1 MRSTMQRIAAVV
13 VALASASTVAA
24 QGQAREQPP
33 PPAPLRP
40 FVMPPV
46 NEARLA
52 NGMRLVVVERHSL
65 PIVTARMIV
74 DAGSVYERAD
84 KHGVAALTGTLL
96 VEGGTQQFTAAEL
109 AEQIERLGAQISS
122 NAGSDLASVSVTAL
136 ADVFPRA
143 LELAS
148 QTVLQPRFDSREFDR
163 VRAQAI
169 AAVEQSRSTVG
180 GLATEAFARAIYDS
194 ASSYARTPQG
204 TPTSLRSLTRDDVV
218 SWHRSMYSPQHAT
231 LLIVGDITFAAARQL
246 AERLFG
252 TWTAPA
258 REPLRLANRAVN
270 PATTR
275 LILIDRPGS
284 VQSAIYAGQA
294 GIAANDP
301 EFFPM
306 LALNRV
312 LGGGFNARMNMNL
325 RERRGFTYGAF
336 TTLSALR
343 GTGTF
348 YASSSV
354 RTSATDSALTEIV
367 SEFRR
372 IVSEPLPDPE
382 LSGAV
387 SNLVASF
394 PNSLQ
399 SVQDLATRMQT
410 VLVYNLPLDYYATY
424 RERLAAVTGADISR
438 IVRSRVAPEALTIV
452 IVGDLSKIEAP
463 IRARNFGSVEV
474 WDADGRRIR

>member
-1 MRSTMQRIAAVV
+1 MRGTLPVFAALVT
-13 VALASASTVAA
+13 ASTAAA
-24 QGQAREQPP
+24 QAPVREQPP
-33 PPAPLRP
+33 PPTPLRP
-40 FVMPPV
+40 FVMPTV

-52 NGMRLVVVERHSL
+52 NGMRLVVVERRSL
-65 PIVTARMIV
+65 PIVTARVIV
-74 DAGSVYERAD
+74 DAGSVYERSD

-96 VEGGTQQFTAAEL
+96 VEGGTQQLTGAEL

-122 NAGSDLASVSVTAL
+122 TAAYNLASVSVTAL

-143 LELAS
+143 LELAA
-148 QTVLQPRFDSREFDR
+148 QTILQPRFDSREFER
-163 VRAQAI
+163 VRAQTI
-169 AAVEQSRSTVG
+169 AAAEQARSTVEG
-180 GLATEAFARAIYDS
+180 VANEAFARAIYDS
-194 ASSYARTPQG
+194 ASSYARLPQG
-204 TPTSLRSLTRDDVV
+204 TPASLRGLTREDVV
-218 SWHRSMYSPQHAT
+218 SWHRSMYSPQHTT
-231 LLIVGDITFAAARQL
+231 LLMVGDISFAAARQL
-246 AERLFG
+246 AERVFG
-252 TWTAPA
+252 TWTASA
-258 REPLRLANRAVN
+258 REPLRAVNRAVN
-270 PATTR
+270 PPGTR

-294 GIAANDP
+294 GIPADDP

-325 RERRGFTYGAF
+325 RERHGFTYGAF

-343 GTGTF
+343 GTGSF
-348 YASSSV
+348 YVSSSV
-354 RTSATDSALTEIV
+354 RTSATDSALTEVV

-372 IVSEPLPDPE
+372 IVRDPLPGPE

-410 VLVYNLPLDYYATY
+410 VLIYNLPLDYYATY
-424 RERLAAVTGADISR
+424 RERLGAVTGADISR
-438 IVRSRVAPEALTIV
+438 IVRARLVPDALTIV

-463 IRARNFGSVEV
+463 IRARNFGTVEV

>member
-1 MRSTMQRIAAVV
+1 MRIYMRGIVLLFAGM
-13 VALASASTVAA
+13 ASASTAAA
-24 QGQAREQPP
+24 QVQVREQPP

-40 FVMPPV
+40 FVMPTV
-46 NEARLA
+46 NDARLA

-96 VEGGTQQFTAAEL
+96 VEGGTLQLTAAEL

-122 NAGSDLASVSVTAL
+122 SASYNLTSVSVTAL

-143 LELAS
+143 LELAT
-148 QTVLQPRFDSREFDR
+148 QTILQPRFDGREFER
-163 VRAQAI
+163 VRAQAV
-169 AAVEQSRSTVG
+169 AATEQSRSTVE
-180 GLATEAFARAIYDS
+180 GLANEAFARAIYDS
-194 ASSYARTPQG
+194 ASSYARLPQG
-204 TPTSLRSLTRDDVV
+204 TPASLRSLTREDVV
-218 SWHRSMYSPQHAT
+218 GWHRSMFSPEHAT

-246 AERLFG
+246 AERMYG
-252 TWTAPA
+252 TWSAPA
-258 REPLRLANRAVN
+258 RETMRVANRAVN
-270 PATTR
+270 PARTR

-294 GIAANDP
+294 GIAADDP

-306 LALNRV
+306 TALNRV

-343 GTGTF
+343 GTGAF

-354 RTSATDSALTEIV
+354 RTSATDSALAEIV

-372 IVSEPLPDPE
+372 AVGEPIPDPE

-410 VLVYNLPLDYYATY
+410 VLIYNLPLDYYATY

-438 IVRSRVAPEALTIV
+438 IVRSRLAPEALTIV

-463 IRARNFGSVEV
+463 IRARNFGVVEV